1 MRSADK
7 LRLRLRTLFL
17 RPRVEAELA
26 AELSFHLD
34 QMTDENIAAGMSARE
49 ARQAALRSFG
59 GLTQIQERCREMRR
73 TRIIDELTQ
82 DLRYAVRTLRMSPAF
97 TIIAALSLALGIGAN
112 TAIFS
117 LIQALL
123 LRPLPGVHAP
133 EQLVALGN
141 PARTG
146 SLSEGNVRTDVFS
159 YPLYEQ
165 VRDHNQSFSGLAAS
179 GRSNRL
185 VVGTGSTTG
194 STTGSSGGGQPPGG
208 AETARGRIVSGNY
221 FAVLGVHAFR
231 GRTFTA
237 AEDRVPGADPVVVMS
252 HSYWTRRFA
261 QDPAVIGRPI
271 TLNGSPFTVI
281 GIMPPEFTGDVVGFP
296 TDIWVPLMMQLQV
309 TTGRPY
315 LARWD
320 TSWLLLLGRLK
331 PGVSLERASAEMD
344 SLVTRTVTAFAGSK
358 IPREILPSEMQ
369 DDATQG
375 GRNSPKTM
383 HVQAGSGAS
392 GFSSLRPQFAQPLYI
407 LMIIV
412 GLVLIVA
419 CANVANL
426 LLERAMG
433 RQKEIAVRLSVGAG
447 RPRLIRQLLTESL
460 LLSGLGGILGI
471 VFALWAGPAL
481 LKLAGGSSPFALDL
495 RPDLPILA
503 FTAALALLT
512 GVAFGLAPARR
523 ATRVDL
529 ASTLKENARSVV
541 GSGKG
546 AGRWPVA
553 KLLVVGQFALSLLLL
568 TCAGLFVRTL
578 QNLERLDLGVDR
590 DHILMLR
597 VDPVAAGYTGD
608 RLMAFPARFLE
619 RMQAI
624 PGASAVT
631 YSENGI
637 FSGTESDSSVSLEG
651 VNSGKSGEE
660 GLNIA
665 YDRIGPDY
673 FRSLRVTVLAGR
685 DIGPLDRVGAP
696 LVTVVNEALA
706 KRYFPGVNPVGKH
719 LTITGPPDVVY
730 EIVGVAHDVRDHELR
745 GVVPP
750 RFYMA
755 QAQSKEFISAFN
767 VEIRT
772 EEPGAITKTVR
783 AAVQAYDPDLPL
795 NELRPL
801 NTIVDD
807 SISHERLIAKL
818 SAVFGLIALVLA
830 SIGLYGVVSYTI
842 SRRVNEIGI
851 RMALGAQ
858 RNDVLSMVLRE
869 TMLLAMAGVAVG
881 LLFALAAAKLVN
893 NLLFGLSGHDPVTLA
908 ASTAIL
914 VVVALLAGAIPG
926 ARATRV
932 SPTQALRYG

>member
-73 TRIIDELTQ
+73 TRIVDELTQ

-97 TIIAALSLALGIGAN
+97 TLIAALSLALGIGAN

-117 LIQALL
+117 LIHALL

-133 EQLVALGN
+133 EQLVALGD
-141 PARTG
+141 PSRTG
-146 SLSEGNVRTDVFS
+146 SLSQGNVRTDLFS

-165 VRDHNQSFSGLAAS
+165 MRDHNQSFSGLAAS

-185 VVGTGSTTG
+185 VVGTGS
-194 STTGSSGGGQPPGG
+194 SGGGKPPGG
-208 AETARGRIVSGNY
+208 TETARGRIVSGNY
-221 FAVLGVHAFR
+221 FSVLGVPAFR

-237 AEDRVPGADPVVVMS
+237 AEDRVPGSDPIVVIS

-261 QDPAVIGRPI
+261 QDPGVVGRPI
-271 TLNGSPFTVI
+271 TLNGSPFTVA
-281 GIMPPEFTGDVVGFP
+281 GIAPPGFTGDVVGFP
-296 TDIWVPLMMQLQV
+296 TDVWIPLMMQLQV

-315 LARWD
+315 LDRWD

-331 PGVSLERASAEMD
+331 PGVSLPRAKAEMD
-344 SLVTRTVTAFAGSK
+344 TLVARSVATFAGSK
-358 IPREILPSEMQ
+358 ISREIMPDPQAM
-369 DDATQG
+369 
-375 GRNSPKTM
+375 R
-383 HVQAGSGAS
+383 VQATPGAA
-392 GFSSLRPQFAQPLYI
+392 GFSSLRRQFAQPLLI

-412 GLVLIVA
+412 GLVLVVA

-460 LLSGLGGILGI
+460 LLSGLGGLLGI

-481 LKLAGGSSPFALDL
+481 LRLAGGSSSVVLDL

-512 GVAFGLAPARR
+512 GILFGLAPARR
-523 ATRVDL
+523 ATRVEL

-553 KLLVVGQFALSLLLL
+553 KMLVVGQFALSLLLL

-590 DHILMLR
+590 DHILMMR

-608 RLMAFPARFLE
+608 RLMAFPAHFLE

-624 PGASAVT
+624 PGASSVT
-631 YSENGI
+631 YSENGV
-637 FSGTESDSSVSLEG
+637 FSGTESASDVILEG
-651 VNSGKSGEE
+651 VNSGKSRED
-660 GLNIA
+660 GLNLA

-673 FRSLRVTVLAGR
+673 FRSLRVPILVGR
-685 DIGPLDRVGAP
+685 DIGPLDRAGSPRVA
-696 LVTVVNEALA
+696 VINEALA
-706 KRYFPGVNPVGKH
+706 KRYFPCVSPLGKH
-719 LTITGPPDVVY
+719 LTALGPPDVAY

-745 GVVPP
+745 GAVPP
-750 RFYMA
+750 RFYTA
-755 QAQSKEFISAFN
+755 LAQSSEFASAFN

-772 EEPGAITKTVR
+772 AEPGALVKTVR
-783 AAVQAYDPDLPL
+783 EAVLAYDPGLAV
-795 NELRPL
+795 NEIQPL
-801 NTIVDD
+801 NTMIND

-830 SIGLYGVVSYTI
+830 SIWLYGVVSYTI

-869 TMLLAMAGVAVG
+869 TMLLALAGVAVG
-881 LLFALAAAKLVN
+881 LLLAIAATGLVN
-893 NLLFGLSGHDPVTLA
+893 SLLFGLSGHDPATLA
-908 ASTAIL
+908 AATAIL

-932 SPTQALRYG
+932 NPTQALRYG

>member
-59 GLTQIQERCREMRR
+59 GLTQIQERCREMRG
-73 TRIIDELTQ
+73 TKIVDELTQ
-82 DLRYAVRTLRMSPAF
+82 DLRYAVRTLGKSPAF
-97 TIIAALSLALGIGAN
+97 TVIAALSLALGIGAN

-117 LIQALL
+117 LIHALL

-146 SLSEGNVRTDVFS
+146 SLSEGSVRTDVFS

-185 VVGTGSTTG
+185 AVGTGGATG
-194 STTGSSGGGQPPGG
+194 SAAGTPPGG
-208 AETARGRIVSGNY
+208 AETARGRVVSGNY
-221 FAVLGVHAFR
+221 FAVLGVPAFR

-237 AEDRVPGADPVVVMS
+237 AEDRVPGADPVIVIS

-261 QDPAVIGRPI
+261 QDPGAVGRPV
-271 TLNGSPFTVI
+271 TLNGSPFTII
-281 GIMPPEFTGDVVGFP
+281 GVAPPEFTGDVVGFP
-296 TDIWVPLMMQLQV
+296 TDIWIPLMMQLQV
-309 TTGRPY
+309 NPGRPY
-315 LARWD
+315 LDRWD
-320 TSWLLLLGRLK
+320 ASWLLLLGRLK
-331 PGVSLERASAEMD
+331 PGVSMPRAKAEMD
-344 SLVTRTVTAFAGSK
+344 SLVARTVTAFAGSK
-358 IPREILPSEMQ
+358 ISKEIMPSPE
-369 DDATQG
+369 AL
-375 GRNSPKTM
+375 R
-383 HVQAGSGAS
+383 VQATSGAA
-392 GFSSLRPQFAQPLYI
+392 GFSSLRPQFAQPLVI

-412 GLVLIVA
+412 GLVLVVA

-447 RPRLIRQLLTESL
+447 RPRLIRQLLTESV
-460 LLSGLGGILGI
+460 LLSGLGGVLGI
-471 VFALWAGPAL
+471 LFALWAGPAL
-481 LKLAGGSSPFALDL
+481 LRLAGGSSSVGLDL
-495 RPDLPILA
+495 RPDLPVLA

-512 GVAFGLAPARR
+512 GIAFGLAPARR
-523 ATRVDL
+523 ATRVGL

-541 GSGKG
+541 GSGAG

-590 DHILMLR
+590 GHLLMLR

-619 RMQAI
+619 RIQAI

-637 FSGTESDSSVSLEG
+637 FSGTESDSSVALEG
-651 VNSGKSGEE
+651 VESGRTRDTA
-660 GLNIA
+660 LNIA
-665 YDRIGPDY
+665 YDRVGPDY
-673 FRSLRVTVLAGR
+673 FRSLRTTVLAGR
-685 DIGPLDRVGAP
+685 DIGPLDRAGAP

-706 KRYFPGVNPVGKH
+706 KRYFPGSSPVGKR
-719 LTITGPPDVVY
+719 LTVVGPPDRVY

-745 GVVPP
+745 GTVPP
-750 RFYMA
+750 RFYLA
-755 QAQSKEFISAFN
+755 LAQSSEFASAFN
-767 VEIRT
+767 VEIQT
-772 EEPGAITKTVR
+772 AEPVSLTKTVR
-783 AAVQAYDPDLPL
+783 ETVQAYDPNLPV
-795 NELRPL
+795 NDLRPL
-801 NTIVDD
+801 DTMVDD
-807 SISHERLIAKL
+807 SISHEQLIAKL

-869 TMLLAMAGVAVG
+869 TMLLAFTGVAVG
-881 LLFALAAAKLVN
+881 LMLAIAAAKLVN
-893 NLLFGLSGHDPVTLA
+893 KMLFGLSGHDPVTLA
-908 ASTAIL
+908 AATAIL

>member
-49 ARQAALRSFG
+49 ARQAALRAFG

-73 TRIIDELTQ
+73 TRIVDELTQ

-97 TIIAALSLALGIGAN
+97 TLIAAVSLALGIGAN

-117 LIQALL
+117 LIHALL

-146 SLSEGNVRTDVFS
+146 SLSEGTVRTDLFS

-179 GRSNRL
+179 GRSSR
-185 VVGTGSTTG
+185 VVLGTGSSAG
-194 STTGSSGGGQPPGG
+194 SAGA
-208 AETARGRIVSGNY
+208 AETPRGRIVSGNY
-221 FAVLGVHAFR
+221 FAVLGVPAFR

-237 AEDRVPGADPVVVMS
+237 AEDRVPGADPVVVIS
-252 HSYWTRRFA
+252 YSYWTRHFA
-261 QDPAVIGRPI
+261 QDPGVIGRPI

-281 GIMPPEFTGDVVGFP
+281 GVTPPEFTGDVVGFP
-296 TDIWVPLMMQLQV
+296 TDIWIPLMMQLQV
-309 TTGRPY
+309 NTGRPY
-315 LARWD
+315 LDRWD

-331 PGVSLERASAEMD
+331 PGVSMPRAKAEMD
-344 SLVTRTVTAFAGSK
+344 ALVARAVTTFAGAK
-358 IPREILPSEMQ
+358 ISREIMP
-369 DDATQG
+369 D
-375 GRNSPKTM
+375 PKAIR
-383 HVQAGSGAS
+383 VEANPGAA
-392 GFSSLRPQFAQPLYI
+392 GFSSLRPQFAQPLVI

-460 LLSGLGGILGI
+460 LLSALGGVLGI
-471 VFALWAGPAL
+471 LFALWAGPAL
-481 LKLAGGSSPFALDL
+481 LRLAGGSSSVALDL

-512 GVAFGLAPARR
+512 GIAFGLAPARR
-523 ATRVDL
+523 ATRVEL

-546 AGRWPVA
+546 AGSWPVA

-578 QNLERLDLGVDR
+578 QNLDRLDLGVDR
-590 DHILMLR
+590 DHILMLK
-597 VDPVAAGYTGD
+597 VDPVAGGYTGD

-619 RMQAI
+619 RMQAVS
-624 PGASAVT
+624 GASGADAVT

-637 FSGTESDSSVSLEG
+637 FSGTESDSTVTLEG
-651 VNSGKSGEE
+651 VGSGKGRDG

-665 YDRIGPDY
+665 YDRVGPDY
-673 FRSLRVTVLAGR
+673 LRSLRVPILLGR
-685 DIGPLDRVGAP
+685 DIGPLDRMGSP
-696 LVTVVNEALA
+696 LVVVINEALA
-706 KRYFPGVNPVGKH
+706 KRYFPGVNPLGRH
-719 LTITGPPDVVY
+719 LTALGPPAMVY

-755 QAQSKEFISAFN
+755 LAQSSEFASAFN
-767 VEIRT
+767 VELHAEHPAALIRS
-772 EEPGAITKTVR
+772 VR
-783 AAVQAYDPDLPL
+783 EAVQAYDSNLPL
-795 NELRPL
+795 VSVQPL
-801 NTIVDD
+801 NTMIDD

-869 TMLLAMAGVAVG
+869 TMLLALAGVAVG
-881 LLFALAAAKLVN
+881 LVFAIAAARLVN
-893 NLLFGLSGHDPVTLA
+893 SLLFGLSGHDPMTLA
-908 ASTAIL
+908 AATGIL

-932 SPTQALRYG
+932 NPTQALRYG

>member
-26 AELSFHLD
+26 TELSFHID
-34 QMTDENIAAGMSARE
+34 QLTNENIAAGMGARE
-49 ARQAALRSFG
+49 ARQAALRAFG
-59 GLTQIQERCREMRR
+59 GLTQIQERCREMRG
-73 TRIIDELTQ
+73 TRFIEELFQ

-117 LIQALL
+117 LINSLL
-123 LRPLPGVHAP
+123 LRPLPGVQEP
-133 EQLVALGN
+133 GRLVAVGD
-141 PARTG
+141 PSRTG
-146 SLSEGNVRTDVFS
+146 GRSEGNVRTDLFS

-165 VRDHNQSFSGLAAS
+165 IRDHDQVFTGIFAS
-179 GRSNRL
+179 GRAGR
-185 VVGTGSTTG
+185 VAV
-194 STTGSSGGGQPPGG
+194 SSEGAGDPKAG

-221 FAVLGVHAFR
+221 FSVLGVPAFL

-237 AEDRVPGADPVVVMS
+237 AEDRAPGSDPFVVIS
-252 HSYWTRRFA
+252 HDYWKRRFGR
-261 QDPAVIGRPI
+261 DPGVIGRSI
-271 TLNGSPFTVI
+271 TLNGSLFTVV
-281 GIMPPEFTGDVVGFP
+281 GVTPPGFSGEIVGFP
-296 TDIWVPLMMQLQV
+296 TDVWIPLMMQLQV
-309 TTGRPY
+309 NPGRPA
-315 LARWD
+315 LDRWD
-320 TSWLLLLGRLK
+320 TSWLLLMGRLK
-331 PGVSLERASAEMD
+331 PGASIPQARAEMNA
-344 SLVTRTVTAFAGSK
+344 LVARAVSTFAGSK
-358 IPREILPSEMQ
+358 IPKEMMPGPQ
-369 DDATQG
+369 AM
-375 GRNSPKTM
+375 R
-383 HVQAGSGAS
+383 VQTSSGAS
-392 GFSSLRPQFAQPLYI
+392 GFSSLRPQFTQPLFI

-412 GLVLIVA
+412 ALVLVVA
-419 CANVANL
+419 CTNVANL

-433 RQKEIAVRLSVGAG
+433 RQKEIAVRLSIGAG

-460 LLSGLGGILGI
+460 LLSGLGGVLGI
-471 VFALWAGPAL
+471 LFALWAGPAL
-481 LKLAGGSSPFALDL
+481 LRLAGGSSSVTLDL
-495 RPDLPILA
+495 RPDLPVLA

-512 GVAFGLAPARR
+512 GIAFGLAPARR
-523 ATRVDL
+523 ATRVEL
-529 ASTLKENARSVV
+529 AATLKENARSVM

-546 AGRWPVA
+546 SGRLPAA

-590 DHILMLR
+590 DHLLMLK

-619 RMQAI
+619 RMKTL

-637 FSGTESDSSVSLEG
+637 FSGTESDSSVRLEG
-651 VNSGKSGEE
+651 VNAGAD

-665 YDRIGPDY
+665 YDRVGPDY
-673 FRSLRVTVLAGR
+673 FRSLRIPLLLGR
-685 DIGPLDRVGAP
+685 DIGSPDREGTT

-706 KRYFPGVNPVGKH
+706 KRYFPGTSPIGKH
-719 LTITGPPDVVY
+719 LTVTGPPDMVF

-745 GVVPP
+745 GTVPP
-750 RFYMA
+750 RFYTA
-755 QAQSKEFISAFN
+755 LAQSTTFASAFN
-767 VEIRT
+767 MEIRT
-772 EEPGAITKTVR
+772 GQPAALTETVR
-783 AAVQAYDPDLPL
+783 QAVREHDPGLAVV
-795 NELRPL
+795 ELRPL
-801 NTIVDD
+801 NAMIDD
-807 SISHERLIAKL
+807 SINHERLIAKL

-858 RNDVLSMVLRE
+858 REDVLWMVLRE
-869 TMLLAMAGVAVG
+869 TLLLAFAGVAVG
-881 LLFALAAAKLVN
+881 LLFALAAARLVTS
-893 NLLFGLSGHDPVTLA
+893 LLFGLSGRDPGTLA

-926 ARATRV
+926 TRATRV
-932 SPTQALRYG
+932 NPTQALRYG

>member
-49 ARQAALRSFG
+49 ARQAALRAFG
-59 GLTQIQERCREMRR
+59 GLTQIQERCREMRG
-73 TRIIDELTQ
+73 TRIVDELTQ

-117 LIQALL
+117 LIHALL

-133 EQLVALGN
+133 EQLVALGD
-141 PARTG
+141 PSRTG
-146 SLSEGNVRTDVFS
+146 SLSQGNVRTDLFS

-165 VRDHNQSFSGLAAS
+165 MRDHNQSFSGLAAS

-185 VVGTGSTTG
+185 VVGA
-194 STTGSSGGGQPPGG
+194 GSSGGANPPGG

-221 FAVLGVHAFR
+221 FSVLGVPAFR

-237 AEDRVPGADPVVVMS
+237 AEDRVPGADPIVVIS

-261 QDPAVIGRPI
+261 QDPGVVGRPI

-281 GIMPPEFTGDVVGFP
+281 GIAPPGFTGDVVGFP
-296 TDIWVPLMMQLQV
+296 TDVWIPLMMQLQV
-309 TTGRPY
+309 NTGRPF
-315 LARWD
+315 LDRWD

-331 PGVSLERASAEMD
+331 PGVALPQAKAEMD
-344 SLVTRTVTAFAGSK
+344 TLVARSVKTFAGSK
-358 IPREILPSEMQ
+358 ISQEIMPDPRAM
-369 DDATQG
+369 
-375 GRNSPKTM
+375 R
-383 HVQAGSGAS
+383 VQATPGAA
-392 GFSSLRPQFAQPLYI
+392 GFSSLRRQFAQPLLI

-412 GLVLIVA
+412 GLVLVVA

-460 LLSGLGGILGI
+460 LLSGLGGVLGI

-481 LKLAGGSSPFALDL
+481 LRLAGGSSSVALDL

-512 GVAFGLAPARR
+512 GILFGLAPARR

-553 KLLVVGQFALSLLLL
+553 KMLVVGQFALSLLLL

-619 RMQAI
+619 RMRAI

-637 FSGTESDSSVSLEG
+637 FSDTESDSSVTLEG
-651 VNSGKSGEE
+651 VASGKSRDD

-665 YDRIGPDY
+665 YDHVGPDY
-673 FRSLRVTVLAGR
+673 FRSLQAPILLGR
-685 DIGPLDRVGAP
+685 DIGPLDRAGAP
-696 LVTVVNEALA
+696 RVVVVNEALV
-706 KRYFPGVNPVGKH
+706 KRYFPGVNPLGKH
-719 LTITGPPDVVY
+719 LSIIGPPDVVY

-745 GVVPP
+745 GTVPP
-750 RFYMA
+750 RFYLA
-755 QAQSKEFISAFN
+755 QAQSPEFASAFN
-767 VEIRT
+767 VEIHT
-772 EEPGAITKTVR
+772 QEPGALTKTVR
-783 AAVQAYDPDLPL
+783 EAVQAYDPVLPI
-795 NELRPL
+795 NELQPL
-801 NTIVDD
+801 DTLVDD

-869 TMLLAMAGVAVG
+869 TMLLALAGVAVG
-881 LLFALAAAKLVN
+881 LLLAIAATGLVN
-893 NLLFGLSGHDPVTLA
+893 SLLFGLSGHDPVTLA
-908 ASTAIL
+908 AATAIL

-932 SPTQALRYG
+932 NPTQALRYG

>member
-1 MRSADK
+1 MRSVDK

-26 AELSFHLD
+26 AELTFHLD

-73 TRIIDELTQ
+73 TRIVDELFQ

-97 TIIAALSLALGIGAN
+97 TLIAAVSLALGIGAN

-146 SLSEGNVRTDVFS
+146 GLSEGNVRTDVFS

-165 VRDHNQSFSGLAAS
+165 MRDHNQSFAGLAAS
-179 GRSNRL
+179 GRAGRL
-185 VVGTGSTTG
+185 VLGSE
-194 STTGSSGGGQPPGG
+194 SSGGTG
-208 AETARGRIVSGNY
+208 AAERPRGRLVSGNY
-221 FAVLGVHAFR
+221 FAVLGVPAFR

-237 AEDRVPGADPVVVMS
+237 AEDRVPGADPVVVIS
-252 HSYWTRRFA
+252 HSYWTRHFA
-261 QDPAVIGRPI
+261 QDPGVIGRPI

-281 GIMPPEFTGDVVGFP
+281 GVTPPEFTGDVVGFP
-296 TDIWVPLMMQLQV
+296 TDVWIPLMMQLQV
-309 TTGRPY
+309 NTGRPY
-315 LARWD
+315 LDRWD

-331 PGVSLERASAEMD
+331 PGVSMPRAKAEMD
-344 SLVTRTVTAFAGSK
+344 SLVARTVTTFAGSK
-358 IPREILPSEMQ
+358 ISKEIMP
-369 DDATQG
+369 D
-375 GRNSPKTM
+375 PKAIR
-383 HVQAGSGAS
+383 VEASSGAA
-392 GFSSLRPQFAQPLYI
+392 GFSSLRPQFAQPLVI

-460 LLSGLGGILGI
+460 LLSALGGILGI
-471 VFALWAGPAL
+471 LFALWAGPAL
-481 LKLAGGSSPFALDL
+481 LRLAGGSSSVALDL
-495 RPDLPILA
+495 RPDPPILA

-512 GVAFGLAPARR
+512 GIAFGLAPARR
-523 ATRVDL
+523 ATRVEL

-546 AGRWPVA
+546 AGSWPVA

-578 QNLERLDLGVDR
+578 QNLDRLDLGVDR
-590 DHILMLR
+590 DHILMLK
-597 VDPVAAGYTGD
+597 VDPVAGGYTGD

-619 RMQAI
+619 RMQAVA
-624 PGASAVT
+624 GASGASGADAVT

-637 FSGTESDSSVSLEG
+637 FSGTESDSMVSLEG
-651 VNSGKSGEE
+651 VSSGKGRDG

-665 YDRIGPDY
+665 YDRVGPDY
-673 FRSLRVTVLAGR
+673 LRSLRVPILLGR
-685 DIGPLDRVGAP
+685 DIGPLDRAGAR
-696 LVTVVNEALA
+696 LVVVINEALA
-706 KRYFPGVNPVGKH
+706 KRYFPGVNPLGRH
-719 LTITGPPDVVY
+719 LTVTGPPDVVY

-750 RFYMA
+750 RFYLA
-755 QAQSKEFISAFN
+755 LAQSSEFASAFN
-767 VEIRT
+767 VEFHA
-772 EEPGAITKTVR
+772 EHPGALVQSVR
-783 AAVQAYDPDLPL
+783 EAVRAYDPNLPL
-795 NELRPL
+795 ENVQPL
-801 NTIVDD
+801 NTMIDD

-818 SAVFGLIALVLA
+818 SAVFGAIALVLA

-842 SRRVNEIGI
+842 SRRINEIGI

-869 TMLLAMAGVAVG
+869 TMLLALAGVAVG
-881 LLFALAAAKLVN
+881 LVFALAAARLVN
-893 NLLFGLSGHDPVTLA
+893 SLLFGLSGHDPVTLA
-908 ASTAIL
+908 AATAIL

-932 SPTQALRYG
+932 NPTQALRYG

>member
-59 GLTQIQERCREMRR
+59 GLTQIQERCREMRG
-73 TRIIDELTQ
+73 TRIVDELTQ

-117 LIQALL
+117 LIHALL

-133 EQLVALGN
+133 EQLVALGD

-146 SLSEGNVRTDVFS
+146 SLSQGNVRTDLFS

-165 VRDHNQSFSGLAAS
+165 MRDHSQSFSGLAAS

-185 VVGTGSTTG
+185 VVGTEGAN
-194 STTGSSGGGQPPGG
+194 PPGG
-208 AETARGRIVSGNY
+208 TETARGRIVSGNY
-221 FAVLGVHAFR
+221 FSVLGVPAFR

-237 AEDRVPGADPVVVMS
+237 AEDRVPGADPVVVIS

-261 QDPAVIGRPI
+261 QDSGVVGRPI

-281 GIMPPEFTGDVVGFP
+281 GIAPPEFTGDVVGFP
-296 TDIWVPLMMQLQV
+296 TDIWIPLMMQLQV

-315 LARWD
+315 LDRWD

-331 PGVSLERASAEMD
+331 PGVSLPRAKAEMD
-344 SLVTRTVTAFAGSK
+344 TLVARAVTTFAGSK
-358 IPREILPSEMQ
+358 ISREIMPDPQAM
-369 DDATQG
+369 
-375 GRNSPKTM
+375 R
-383 HVQAGSGAS
+383 VQATPGAA
-392 GFSSLRPQFAQPLYI
+392 GFSSLRRQFAQPLLI

-412 GLVLIVA
+412 GLVLVVA

-460 LLSGLGGILGI
+460 LLSGLGGVLGI

-481 LKLAGGSSPFALDL
+481 LRLAGGSSSVALDL
-495 RPDLPILA
+495 RPDLPVLA
-503 FTAALALLT
+503 FTAALALFT
-512 GVAFGLAPARR
+512 GIAFGLAPARR
-523 ATRVDL
+523 ATRVEL

-578 QNLERLDLGVDR
+578 QNLERLELGVDR

-608 RLMAFPARFLE
+608 RLMAFPAHFLE

-637 FSGTESDSSVSLEG
+637 FSGTESASDVILEG
-651 VNSGKSGEE
+651 VNSGKTRENGVN
-660 GLNIA
+660 LA
-665 YDRIGPDY
+665 YDRVGPDY
-673 FRSLRVTVLAGR
+673 FRSLRVPILLGR

-696 LVTVVNEALA
+696 RVAVVNEALA
-706 KRYFPGVNPVGKH
+706 KRYFPGVSPLGRH
-719 LTITGPPDVVY
+719 LTALGPPDVVY
-730 EIVGVAHDVRDHELR
+730 EIVGVTHDVRDHELR
-745 GVVPP
+745 GAVPP
-750 RFYMA
+750 RFYTA
-755 QAQSKEFISAFN
+755 LAQSSEFASAFN

-772 EEPGAITKTVR
+772 PEPGALVKTAR
-783 AAVQAYDPDLPL
+783 EAVQAYDPSLAVNDIH
-795 NELRPL
+795 PL
-801 NTIVDD
+801 NTLIDD
-807 SISHERLIAKL
+807 SISHERLIAQL

-869 TMLLAMAGVAVG
+869 TMLLALAGVAVG
-881 LLFALAAAKLVN
+881 LLLAIAATGLVN
-893 NLLFGLSGHDPVTLA
+893 SLLFGLSGHDPVTLA
-908 ASTAIL
+908 AATAIL

-932 SPTQALRYG
+932 NPTQALRYG